1 MEMGAFAIQFGKFS
15 KVGEDVGGIK
25 FRGDVGM
32 KVWMS
37 LVGSIVALAF
47 GLGFWLLGQ
56 GKVQVAEVKQGSL
69 KEAVYGIGTVDSD
82 QKFVWKSPLTHTLSN
97 IHVVEGQLVRI
108 EQMLFQVMDGPVIR
122 APFAGTVTRLPY
134 NRGENIFQNT
144 VVIEIQNLAK
154 RHIKATLEQQ
164 GALRVKKGAVTVVS
178 FENLRGQKFSGAVES
193 LYPQGDQFVARIST
207 HDLPE
212 AIIPGMTADVAIEVA
227 EKVNVLIVPA
237 RAVVNGFVTKISGR
251 HRTKVPVIVGI
262 MDHDTVEIS
271 SARLAAGDKLLLPR

>member
-1 MEMGAFAIQFGKFS
+1 MKLGL
-15 KVGEDVGGIK
+15 GILA
-25 FRGDVGM
+25 V
-32 KVWMS
+32 
-37 LVGSIVALAF
+37 LLALA
-47 GLGFWLLGQ
+47 LGFGVWFWSRNQ
-56 GKVQVAEVKQGSL
+56 AQFAEVKQGSL

-82 QKFVWKSPLTHTLSN
+82 QKFVWKSPLTHTLSH
-97 IHVVEGQLVRI
+97 IHVVEGQLVKAD
-108 EQMLFQVMDGPVIR
+108 QPLFQVMDGPLIR
-122 APFAGTVTRLPY
+122 APFVGTVTRLPY

-178 FENLRGQKFSGAVES
+178 FENLRGQKFSGVVES

-227 EKVNVLIVPA
+227 EKKNVLIVPA
-237 RAVVNGFVTKISGR
+237 RSVVNGFVTKVSGG
-251 HRTKVPVIVGI
+251 HRIKVPVVVGI
-262 MDHDTVEIS
+262 MDHDTVEVAS
-271 SARLAAGDKLLLPR
+271 ENLTAGDQVMLPR